1 MRDHYRLRLPD
12 GRTRTTTVDVQA
24 WIPDP
29 RVLDEVPAEQRLDLA
44 IDYAEAADALQSAAH
59 SSDEDD
65 SDCCQSDCW
74 VTHLDQAMLGH
85 PAHQRAR
92 QPCRPAA
99 QASKAVR

>member
-59 SSDEDD
+59 SSDEDV

-85 PAHQRAR
+85 PAQVA
-92 QPCRPAA
+92 
-99 QASKAVR
+99 ASKGTPTAPNMTVVR